1 MEDQD
6 CKLKIFMHRL
16 FFLNLSRTVDEL
28 GIDRSIIASEL
39 CLFLHELIL
48 FIYSYLTLELAL
60 WLKNLSF
67 YILGD

>member
-48 FIYSYLTLELAL
+48 FIY
-60 WLKNLSF
+60 F
-67 YILGD
+67 

>member
-6 CKLKIFMHRL
+6 CKLKIFMHR
-16 FFLNLSRTVDEL
+16 FFFFNFSRTVDEL

-48 FIYSYLTLELAL
+48 FIY
-60 WLKNLSF
+60 F
-67 YILGD
+67 